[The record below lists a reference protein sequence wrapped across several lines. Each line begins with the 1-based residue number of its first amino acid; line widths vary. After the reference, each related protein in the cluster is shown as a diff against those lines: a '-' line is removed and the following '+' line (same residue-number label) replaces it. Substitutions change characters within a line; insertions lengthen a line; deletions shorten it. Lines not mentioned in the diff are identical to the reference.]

1 MKKNNFSILQ
11 IKKYLN
17 KKGFIITKKNETKKN
32 EIGLGSLS
40 RAFLSS
46 LIIISIFFVAPMVI
60 KFSKEKVIFSKNYED
75 NSKNSLKKLRENQDI
90 ELDDDIDKKFL
101 FDDIFNYS
109 ISI

>member
-46 LIIISIFFVAPMVI
+46 LIIISIF
-60 KFSKEKVIFSKNYED
+60 
-75 NSKNSLKKLRENQDI
+75 L
-90 ELDDDIDKKFL
+90 
-101 FDDIFNYS
+101 
-109 ISI
+109 